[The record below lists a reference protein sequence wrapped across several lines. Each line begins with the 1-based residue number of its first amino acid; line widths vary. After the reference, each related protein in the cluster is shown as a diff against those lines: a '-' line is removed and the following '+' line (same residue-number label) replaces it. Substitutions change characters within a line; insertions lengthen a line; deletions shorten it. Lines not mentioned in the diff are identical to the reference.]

1 MEEETALRS
10 SEEIEREAQKF
21 QVLIFADIL
30 RALREHPDWL
40 EEVRRII
47 LSHDLIE
54 LPRKFEEF
62 LKEFHELKEDFRELK
77 RDTMS
82 CRRAWHFSGEDKRL
96 LTIIQPAGVV
106 KIFTMIKI
114 YASSSFGFTEHS
126 VDEFGAIS
134 KEKIL
139 WIDVEKPTEEEILW
153 LRSAVSF
160 EMPPR
165 EVFGDIEIS
174 SKYKEEGERIFM
186 SLSFVIQQKEDILVE
201 PVFFFLKGRYMV
213 TIRYRDIPTLMIFQ
227 KRVESQVLTFQ
238 FAEEMFSHIVNIE
251 VDRIGD
257 RLEILGRRIRNLRKE
272 VFEEQTEEIIKDISY
287 YDELNITLRETINE
301 KLRILSH
308 FVKSPRI
315 NAQTKREIKVILDD
329 LHTLLDYTTFYMDKI
344 DSIQNTL
351 LGLINIRQN
360 EAVKVFTVLATIFL
374 PATLIASIYGMNFE
388 HMPELHWKY
397 GYVYSLALMVVITLS
412 LIFWVRRKGWL

>member
-1 MEEETALRS
+1 
-10 SEEIEREAQKF
+10 
-21 QVLIFADIL
+21 
-30 RALREHPDWL
+30 
-40 EEVRRII
+40 
-47 LSHDLIE
+47 
-54 LPRKFEEF
+54 
-62 LKEFHELKEDFRELK
+62 
-77 RDTMS
+77 
-82 CRRAWHFSGEDKRL
+82 
-96 LTIIQPAGVV
+96 
-106 KIFTMIKI
+106 MIKI
-114 YASSSFGFTEHS
+114 YASSTFGFTEHS
-126 VDEFGAIS
+126 IDEFGTTL
-134 KEKIL
+134 KDKIL
-139 WIDVEKPTEEEILW
+139 WIDVEKPTEEEIFW
-153 LRSAVSF
+153 LKSAVSF

-174 SKYKEEGERIFM
+174 SKYKEEGDKVFM
-186 SLSFVIQQKEDILVE
+186 NLSFVIQQKEDILVE
-201 PVFFFLKGRYMV
+201 PVFFFLRGRFMV

-227 KRVESQVLTFQ
+227 KRVESQSLIFQ

-272 VFEEQTEEIIKDISY
+272 VFEEQTEEIIRDISY

-351 LGLINIRQN
+351 IGLINIRQN

-397 GYVYSLALMVVITLS
+397 GYVYSLALMVIITLS